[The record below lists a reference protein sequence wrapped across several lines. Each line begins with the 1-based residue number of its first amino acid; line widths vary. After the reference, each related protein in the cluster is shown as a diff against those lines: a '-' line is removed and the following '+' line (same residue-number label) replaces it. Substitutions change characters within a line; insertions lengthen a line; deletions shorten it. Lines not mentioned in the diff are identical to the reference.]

1 MTQTTL
7 TDDLTKLAP
16 PKTWSLVVTILGDV
30 KGQVI
35 AGKDLRALM
44 TDIGIKAEA
53 LRVALH
59 RLKKDRWID
68 TTMSGREASYALSD
82 YGHRETARVY
92 DDIYRTD
99 VKYPEGW
106 HVVMPPMHHSPTSS
120 AISLS
125 KSSILVPRSFS
136 LPKDAL
142 VMTLSDAPLPNWAQD
157 QLVPPHLVQLAVGL
171 TSLAPRFATAPD
183 TITARLLF
191 LHHWRKLALNDGV
204 WAHIGLCPDGTLA
217 QCHRAVTGLLN
228 AKS

>member
-7 TDDLTKLAP
+7 TDELTILAP
-16 PKTWSLVVTILGDV
+16 PKTWSLVVTILGDT
-30 KGQVI
+30 KGQAI

-59 RLKKDRWID
+59 RLKKDGWID

-82 YGHRETARVY
+82 YGRRETARVY

-99 VKYPEGW
+99 MKYPEGW
-106 HVVMPPMHHSPTSS
+106 HVVMPPIQDSPAPA

-125 KSSILVPRSFS
+125 KSTILVPRSIP

-142 VMTLSDAPLPNWAQD
+142 VMTLPDAPLPGWVQD
-157 QLVPPHLVQLAVGL
+157 QLVPSHLTQLAAGL
-171 TSLAPRFATAPD
+171 TPLVPRFATAPD
-183 TITARLLF
+183 AITSRLLF

-217 QCHRAVTGLLN
+217 QCHKAVTGLL
-228 AKS
+228 STRF